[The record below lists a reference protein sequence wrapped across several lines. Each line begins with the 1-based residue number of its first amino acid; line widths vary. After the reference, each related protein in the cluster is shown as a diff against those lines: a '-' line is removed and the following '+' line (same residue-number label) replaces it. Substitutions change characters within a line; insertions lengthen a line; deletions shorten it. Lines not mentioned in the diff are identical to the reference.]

1 MNKKVT
7 IAVVVITLVSLACS
21 FSTVNTPKPSTGG
34 QTSNV
39 LYQDDFSNTGSGW
52 LSRNSGGDVME
63 YSNGSFRIYV
73 SGTMADLVANAGA
86 SLPADVVI
94 DVDITKSGGTDN
106 NDFGVTCRL
115 KDLDNFYFFQI
126 SSDGYA
132 VIGKFENNNMKYLS
146 ADAMQKVDGIS
157 AGTTTNH
164 IRAECIGNT
173 FKLYANGNL
182 VAQTTDSTFTSGGDV
197 GLMAGSFDQGGVD
210 ILFDNIFATRP

>member
-1 MNKKVT
+1 MSKKIT
-7 IAVVVITLVSLACS
+7 IAVAVIALVSLACS
-21 FSTVNTPKPSTGG
+21 FSTVNTPKPSTSG

-39 LYQDDFSNTGSGW
+39 LYQDNFSNSGSGW
-52 LSRNSGGDVME
+52 LTRNSGGNIME
-63 YSNGSFRIYV
+63 YSNGSFRIYL
-73 SGTMADLVANAGA
+73 TDTKADLVSNAGQ

-132 VIGKFENNNMKYLS
+132 VIGKFENNKMQYLS
-146 ADAMQKVDGIS
+146 ATAMQKVDGIG
-157 AGTTTNH
+157 AGGTTNH
-164 IRAECIGNT
+164 VRAECIGSA

-182 VAQTTDSTFTSGGDV
+182 IAQTTDSTFTSGGDV

-210 ILFDNIFATRP
+210 ILFDNFVVTKP